1 MVAMAETPNV
11 HHKEKLAV
19 IADSAT
25 CTGFRMAGVESTFA
39 LSGTEAES
47 KLSDLLSDTSYGIVI
62 VTERLL
68 ETCDWRLKKR
78 VEATAKPIVVPI
90 PDSGGPIEQSESL
103 SMLVKRALGLDL
115 SKKK

>member
-1 MVAMAETPNV
+1 MAEHV
-11 HHKEKLAV
+11 SHKEKIAV

-25 CTGFRMAGVESTFA
+25 CTGFRLAGVEGTFA
-39 LSGTEAES
+39 LSGAAAEE
-47 KLSDLLSDTSYGIVI
+47 KLSSLLGDSSYGII
-62 VTERLL
+62 IATERLL
-68 ETCDWRLKKR
+68 ENCDWRLKKR

-103 SMLVKRALGLDL
+103 SMLIKRALGVDL